1 MIEDNISYLNK
12 NHKYDAFQTK
22 EQGKINIMLTNPDK
36 QLIPIHNPLKDKIIQ
51 TREWGNGFETKVNYV
66 EDVREFD
73 MPLYGKE
80 YKGAFQI
87 EMVM

>member
-1 MIEDNISYLNK
+1 MLKTNNPNIIFIHANGFPPSSYKPLFK
-12 NHKYDAFQTK
+12 N
-22 EQGKINIMLTNPDK
+22 
-36 QLIPIHNPLKDKIIQ
+36 IQ

-87 EMVM
+87 EIAM